1 MNYGTTSQ
9 TTQIKC
15 LGIEDLWGNVYE
27 WVDGIY
33 SSSTRNILTAIYNK
47 DMNDTGS
54 GYQDNGQGATS
65 NIGNYMSKPQGTT
78 GTGFVAKEVNGST
91 TTYFC
96 DYANLYASFIAYA
109 GGDYGNADGAG
120 VFRLSVDYSASSS
133 NTNVGG
139 RLIKFK
145 TAA

>member
-1 MNYGTTSQ
+1 MF
-9 TTQIKC
+9 
-15 LGIEDLWGNVYE
+15 E

-78 GTGFVAKEVNGST
+78 ETGFVAKEVNGST

-96 DYANLYASFIAYA
+96 DCASLCASCVAYA
-109 GGDYGNADGAG
+109 GGGYGSTDSAG
-120 VFRLSVDYSASSS
+120 VFRLDVSISASRSGAG
-133 NTNVGG
+133 VGG